1 MTNQSSSIIVSRSV
15 GLLLLLLHLRTHQ
28 QINNSHKTKVVT
40 CAPAAAA
47 PFFLTLIQVFCVC
60 VCVWGDFGKRP
71 VAVIGRVRVCFNK
84 QKIIKTG
91 FVSQNGHH
99 DTTRHHRHDDD
110 DLQQQLI
117 DPVSVLLLS

>member
-1 MTNQSSSIIVSRSV
+1 M
-15 GLLLLLLHLRTHQ
+15 
-28 QINNSHKTKVVT
+28 
-40 CAPAAAA
+40 
-47 PFFLTLIQVFCVC
+47 
-60 VCVWGDFGKRP
+60 CVWGDFGKRP

-110 DLQQQLI
+110 DDDDDDDLQQQLI